1 MRIFKILILIILT
14 SCGQVPGD
22 GGGGTTPQPPAV
34 VQNEMLM
41 SFVEDFE
48 TRYNIEVAY
57 TVRFD
62 TDRVTGGSSS
72 AGTTVG
78 VCRIYSNPSYR
89 EIIINENWW
98 NSASTASRKILMF
111 HELGHC
117 TFERDHDCQT
127 VAQSG
132 PEVTCSTQNTPGNF
146 TPASGS
152 NRPLSMMYPTIN
164 PIVTWYTFGFDAYYE
179 QELLDNRE
187 DVADQGLVYAM
198 GDDQNHEEVHLEDCM
213 QRIDLS
219 QGSSHQE

>member
-1 MRIFKILILIILT
+1 MRLAKLLILTILV

-22 GGGGTTPQPPAV
+22 GGGTTTAQPPAV
-34 VQNEMLM
+34 FQNEMLM
-41 SFVEDFE
+41 SFVEEFE
-48 TRYNIEVAY
+48 LRYNIEVGY

-62 TDRVTGGSSS
+62 SDRVTGGSST

-89 EIIINENWW
+89 EILINKNWW
-98 NSASTASRKILMF
+98 DSASESSRKILIF

-132 PEVTCSTQNTPGNF
+132 EDVECATQNTPGNF

-164 PIVTWYTFGFDAYYE
+164 PIVTWYNFGFDAYYE
-179 QELLDNRE
+179 QELIDNRE
-187 DVADQGLVYAM
+187 DVASQPMVNAM
-198 GDDQNHEEVHLEDCM
+198 SDDSSQETIHLDDCM

-219 QGSSHQE
+219 KENNP